1 MERREAL
8 RSLLALGATACLG
21 SVRAQ
26 APASTLIR
34 INIPG
39 PHLLPFI
46 PVELIPLLGIDQAM
60 GVQLAIRYMPSG
72 VQALENVIAGDAAFA
87 GVGFSV
93 MPNFVQQDKPVVA
106 LATLSSGTPPYA
118 VLVRN
123 DLAGKIRSLRDLK
136 GRSIGIPLGS
146 PTTKTYLQTLM
157 ELWLEAYGIRND
169 QVRWVPT
176 SMNMDGMHGALAS
189 GSVDAVFCE
198 EPLSGTLARTKT
210 GTQLASLSDPN
221 NPARFVGRQHLRAV
235 IASTPE
241 AVAASPA
248 HAETMV
254 RMLQRALHWIHK
266 TPPERV
272 VAKLGIPV
280 PEQAADIASA
290 MRRLPGLYSPDG
302 RFEDSE
308 IRSTRQF
315 LKASRAKL
323 PADFDIRALIDDRWV
338 RKVR

>member
-1 MERREAL
+1 MERRALL
-8 RSLLALGATACLG
+8 RSLLALGAAACCG
-21 SVRAQ
+21 GARAQ
-26 APASTLIR
+26 TSASTLIR

-39 PHLLPFI
+39 PHLLPFL
-46 PVELIPLLGIDQAM
+46 PVEIIPLLGIDEAM
-60 GVQLAIRYMPSG
+60 GAQLAIRYMPSG
-72 VQALENVIAGDAAFA
+72 VQALENVVAGDAAFA

-93 MPNFVQQDKPVVA
+93 MPNFVRQGKPVVA

-123 DLAGKIRSLRDLK
+123 DLAGQIRSLRDLK

-157 ELWLEAYGIRND
+157 ELWLEAYGIRNN

-198 EPLSGTLARTKT
+198 EPLSGTLVRTKT
-210 GTQLASLSDPN
+210 GTLLASLSDPN

-241 AVAASPA
+241 AVTANPV
-248 HAETMV
+248 HVELMV
-254 RMLQRALHWIHK
+254 RMLQRALHWIHR
-266 TPPERV
+266 TPPGQV
-272 VAKLGIPV
+272 VAKLGIQV
-280 PEQAADIASA
+280 PEQAADIADTL
-290 MRRLPGLYSPDG
+290 RRLPNLYSRDG

-315 LKASRAKL
+315 LKASRANL
-323 PADFDIRALIDDRWV
+323 PPGFDIRTLIDDRWV
-338 RKVR
+338 RQAR